1 MVNFFERLI
10 GKTAIDQEKNLA
22 ERLKASGAKNVEVV
36 GRGAIVT
43 SKEDLEG
50 SETVSLMRAHAKKI
64 ISANNKAEDKSG
76 KE

>member
-1 MVNFFERLI
+1 MVGFFERLI

-50 SETVSLMRAHAKKI
+50 SETVSLMRAHAKRI
-64 ISANNKAEDKSG
+64 ISDNKKAEDISD